1 MMMYKKYTRIAIT
14 VLSIVGYGVFVFAVG
29 PFAPGTELDPA
40 CSPYI
45 NNDPLQGVD
54 TDCVVVAG
62 WGLGGNAGT
71 DDTVNFIGTTDA
83 QDFVIRTNDAEIA
96 RFGDNGGIALGTSYG
111 PFGLPV
117 ASGQSSFAFGSDA
130 TASASGSIAI
140 GIGTTAN
147 EQASTAMGIFSIAS
161 NPGAFAVGT
170 NGTNNTTAS
179 GESSVAIGRSVLA
192 RSFSESAFGSYTT
205 DYTPVGV
212 VSGDIST
219 FDDNDR
225 LFTVGNG
232 LDDDNR
238 SDAFTILKDGRV
250 GIGYDNFETT
260 PYDDYDILQVNG
272 RVRATDLIVENSN
285 QTLVSYFSSNGPSTR
300 LGINSNTGNVGF
312 GLYINDY
319 LWFSNAV
326 VNYNG
331 GAFDYAIYNDP
342 QGTKALTID
351 GDTNFIGINFPN
363 ADVPAYQFDVNYPGS
378 GIVAQF
384 ADTVGECTVN
394 PTAGTFACSSDQRLK
409 KNITPLESTTT
420 LEKVLALQ
428 GVTYNWNSESDT
440 VDPKIGFIA
449 QQVETVFPE
458 FVSET
463 GNGMKSVAY
472 GSLTPVLVEAIKE
485 LNLKIEAI
493 ESVSSSVVVA
503 SGFSLD
509 GLRAWLGDVTN
520 GIEKLFAREI
530 TTRSLCIED
539 DQGVTCLNRSQVDAL
554 INPDANTEI
563 IPEESGDEPV
573 TDPVSETELEP
584 TPEPEVITEP
594 EPEVVPESIPEITS
608 ESITTPEPPIE

>member
-1 MMMYKKYTRIAIT
+1 MLLHRKYIGIMIT
-14 VLSIVGYGVFVFAVG
+14 LLSIVGYGVFVFAVG

-54 TDCVVVAG
+54 TDCVVTAGGAG
-62 WGLGGNAGT
+62 WELGGNAGT

-83 QDFVIRTNDAEIA
+83 QDFVIRTNDIELV
-96 RFGDNGGIALGTSYG
+96 RLSTNGSIALGTSFG
-111 PFGLPV
+111 PFDAPV
-117 ASGQSSFAFGSDA
+117 ASGDSSFAFGPGA
-130 TASASGSIAI
+130 TASGLGGIAIGLETTASAQGSTALGIGSIASET
-140 GIGTTAN
+140 G
-147 EQASTAMGIFSIAS
+147 S
-161 NPGAFAVGT
+161 FAVGT
-170 NGTNNTTAS
+170 NLTNNATAS
-179 GESSVAIGRSVLA
+179 GQGSVAIGRSVLA
-192 RSFSESAFGSYTT
+192 RSFGESAFGGYNT

-212 VSGDIST
+212 TEFDIT
-219 FDDNDR
+219 WDDSDR
-225 LFTVGNG
+225 VFTVGNG
-232 LDDDNR
+232 PDNSNR

-250 GIGYDNFETT
+250 GIAYDNFETT
-260 PYDDYDILQVNG
+260 PYDITDILQVNG

-420 LEKVLALQ
+420 LEKVLELQ

-440 VDPKIGFIA
+440 VNPKIGFIA
-449 QQVETVFPE
+449 QQVEAVFPE

-485 LNLKIEAI
+485 LNLKIESI
-493 ESVSSSVVVA
+493 ESASSSIVVH

-520 GIEKLFAREI
+520 GIEKIFAREI

-539 DQGVTCLNRSQVDAL
+539 DQGVTCLNRSQVDILLGNDSEDTITIDPEPISEVIPDGADTGTDADNVADQE
-554 INPDANTEI
+554 IVPENENSENNP
-563 IPEESGDEPV
+563 PV
-573 TDPVSETELEP
+573 TQEETVP
-584 TPEPEVITEP
+584 TL
-594 EPEVVPESIPEITS
+594 
-608 ESITTPEPPIE
+608 